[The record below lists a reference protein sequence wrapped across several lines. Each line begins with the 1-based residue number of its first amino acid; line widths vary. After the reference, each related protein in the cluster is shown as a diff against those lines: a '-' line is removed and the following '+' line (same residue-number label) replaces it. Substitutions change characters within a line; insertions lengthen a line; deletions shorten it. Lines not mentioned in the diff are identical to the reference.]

1 MFGTEMTRERDDFER
16 MAEYYNDRLPIELS
30 QLNRVL
36 AVLVADDATAMTYLQ
51 FLQLKQAFEMVEQTM
66 HRRDMFGAHSDTG
79 RERYRYIAHPE
90 QFPAPEEP
98 VVV

>member
-1 MFGTEMTRERDDFER
+1 MSGEEMSRRRDEFER

-36 AVLVADDATAMTYLQ
+36 AALVADDATAMTYSQ
-51 FLQLKQAFEMVEQTM
+51 FLQLRQAFELVEQTM

-79 RERYRYIAHPE
+79 KARYRHIAHPE
-90 QFPAPEEP
+90 QFPAPAEP
-98 VVV
+98 AVV